1 MKAIYTG
8 WYGFLNSGDDAFCEV
23 ASWGASKYWGATRH
37 LFFSQ
42 ALPQLKLRSRN
53 YSPVAGR
60 INRLRAAIDIRLA
73 DIFVSAGG
81 STFDTEITPQ
91 DVRAIAAS
99 RSRLEKSRAV
109 GAIGVSIGP
118 FRSSSDEKSVVNH
131 LKKLD
136 FLALRDK
143 QSYVIA
149 QGYNLSYEPVLAA
162 DLAALLPS
170 IHGLSPNRKPETR
183 SKKIIGL
190 AIGKHRMS
198 DSEKEVVKEERR
210 VNHIVTALAKFID
223 GNAPPIHLRIFIFNG
238 HHLYGDELIAKSM
251 AEKIAA
257 KCNCTVEIVNYN
269 PSVGDVFRQINECDL
284 LISSRLHASIFA
296 CYGRTPF
303 LLLEYHRKCSD
314 FLDDV
319 GQHERF
325 RIGDGDIDV
334 FGMRELIEE
343 LLGTGY
349 FPPKN
354 LQNTESRALLNFT
367 ATLSGPS

>member
-1 MKAIYTG
+1 MKTIYSG

-42 ALPQLKLRSRN
+42 ALPQLRLKSRN

-99 RSRLEKSRAV
+99 RSRFEKSRVV

-118 FRSSSDEKSVVNH
+118 FRSTSEEKSVLNY

-149 QGYNLSYEPVLAA
+149 QGYSLGYEPVLAA

-170 IHGLSPNRKPETR
+170 IHGLPSSSKPEAVT
-183 SKKIIGL
+183 KKIIGL
-190 AIGKHRMS
+190 AIGKHRIS
-198 DSEKEVVKEERR
+198 DSEREVATEERR
-210 VNHIVTALAKFID
+210 VNYIVTALAKFMD
-223 GNAPPIHLRIFIFNG
+223 GNAPPIHLRVFVFNG
-238 HHLYGDELIAKSM
+238 HQLYGDELIAKSM
-251 AEKIAA
+251 VEKIAA

-269 PSVGDVFRQINECDL
+269 PNVGDVFRQINECDL

-319 GQHERF
+319 GQNERF
-325 RIGDGDIDV
+325 RIGDGDLDV
-334 FGMRELIEE
+334 SSMRDLIEE
-343 LLGTGY
+343 LLRNSHST
-349 FPPKN
+349 PKY
-354 LQNTESRALLNFT
+354 LRDTESRALLNFT
-367 ATLSGPS
+367 ATLSGRS